1 MTSMSISF
9 VLIAG
14 IAGLIVLTGV
24 IVLIAQMG
32 NKEER

>member
-1 MTSMSISF
+1 MSIMSISF
-9 VLIAG
+9 LLMAG
-14 IAGLIVLTGV
+14 VAGLIVLTGV

>member
-1 MTSMSISF
+1 MSSMSISF
-9 VLIAG
+9 ILMAG

>member
-1 MTSMSISF
+1 MNSMGISF
-9 VLIAG
+9 ILIAG

-24 IVLIAQMG
+24 IVLIAQMS